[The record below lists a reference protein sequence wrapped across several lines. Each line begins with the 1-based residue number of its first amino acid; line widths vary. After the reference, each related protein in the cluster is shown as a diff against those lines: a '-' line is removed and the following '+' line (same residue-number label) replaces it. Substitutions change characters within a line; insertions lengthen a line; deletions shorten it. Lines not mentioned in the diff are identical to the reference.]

1 MTCQLIKISELSITK
16 MVAGNEA
23 TYSKVIMNGVVKEW
37 VGIGWI
43 DTNEI
48 PDTTLYPTVD

>member
-1 MTCQLIKISELSITK
+1 MTRQLIKISELSTIK